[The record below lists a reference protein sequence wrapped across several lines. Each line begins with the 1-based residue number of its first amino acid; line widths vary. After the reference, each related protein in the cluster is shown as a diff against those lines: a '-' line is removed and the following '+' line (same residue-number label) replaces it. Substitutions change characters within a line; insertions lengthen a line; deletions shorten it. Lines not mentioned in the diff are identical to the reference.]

1 LHTLKIV
8 VDLKHQKQKDMTRNF
23 PTFNGPAFS
32 QNGIQFTFLMNHPK
46 KDAFIY
52 EVGKPATNEYSKQAA
67 IRQDWFDCQFNHRE
81 MMKFINRQLGGKL
94 SGESKTT
101 MSLYS
106 ILKSGLRVRVSDH
119 SAFCRRSQS
128 DVYII
133 IGGRTGSP
141 SISVN
146 DSKVSID
153 WASAMANSETLFSAV
168 CDAVISEIEFL
179 NSNN

>member
-1 LHTLKIV
+1 MHILKRDV
-8 VDLKHQKQKDMTRNF
+8 HLKHQKQNDMTRNF
-23 PTFNGPAFS
+23 PTYNGQEFS

-52 EVGKPATNEYSKQAA
+52 EVGKPAANEYSKQAA

-106 ILKSGLRVRVSDH
+106 TLKSGVRVRVSDH

-133 IGGRTGSP
+133 IGGRTGAP

-146 DSKVSID
+146 DSKVLID
-153 WASAMANSETLFSAV
+153 WASAMANPETLFSAV